1 MTRAASHGKTG
12 QKAMRLRPMND
23 KDRAEVAELIYVSIN
38 VWYQKHG
45 RPRLFV
51 GGPQVTEVY
60 YDVYNALTPGCS
72 VVAENPRTGRI
83 MGSCFY
89 HPRRHHVSLGIMN
102 VHPNYFGQGVAR
114 ALLGHI
120 VDFTDQRGYK
130 SLRLT
135 SSAVNLDS
143 FSLYNRAGFV
153 PRAVFQD
160 MLVAVPDSGLSPSV
174 PNADKVRDAVPADVP
189 AMADLEREV
198 SGITREEDYA
208 YCIAN
213 QLGFWHVA
221 VFESGP
227 GNIDGFMISTS
238 HAGVNMLGPS
248 VARTEEV
255 AAALLFRELD
265 LHRGRSPIF
274 LVPADRPKLVQQ
286 VYAWGGRNT
295 EVHLCQV
302 RGEFQPFRGISM
314 PTFLPETG

>member
-1 MTRAASHGKTG
+1 M
-12 QKAMRLRPMND
+12 M
-23 KDRAEVAELIYVSIN
+23 DRDRSEVAELIHVSIN

-45 RPRLFV
+45 RPRAFV

-60 YDVYNALTPGCS
+60 YEVYDALSPGCA

-89 HPRRHHVSLGIMN
+89 HPRRRHVSLGIMN

-114 ALLGHI
+114 ALLQHI
-120 VDFTDQRGYK
+120 IAFTDEKGYK
-130 SLRLT
+130 ALRLT
-135 SSAVNLDS
+135 SSALNIDS

-160 MLVAVPDSGLSPSV
+160 MTLAVPAGGLRHTTPGLER
-174 PNADKVRDAVPADVP
+174 VRDATPADVA
-189 AMADLEREV
+189 AMAELEQEV
-198 SGITREEDYA
+198 SGITREEDYR
-208 YCIAN
+208 YCIDN
-213 QLGFWHVA
+213 RLGFWHVA
-221 VFESGP
+221 VLEGERGSV
-227 GNIDGFMISTS
+227 DGFMISS
-238 HAGVNMLGPS
+238 AHPGVNMIGPC
-248 VARTEEV
+248 VARSDEA
-255 AAALLFRELD
+255 AAALVLRELD
-265 LHRGRSPIF
+265 HHRGRSPIF
-274 LVPADRPKLVQQ
+274 LVPADRPHLVGQ

>member
-1 MTRAASHGKTG
+1 MH
-12 QKAMRLRPMND
+12 LRPMTD
-23 KDRAEVAELIYVSIN
+23 KDRSEVAELIYVSIN
-38 VWYQKHG
+38 VWYHKHG
-45 RPRLFV
+45 RPRMFL

-60 YDVYNALTPGCS
+60 YDVYNALSPGCS
-72 VVAENPRTGRI
+72 VVAENPRTGRL

-114 ALLGHI
+114 ALLKHI
-120 VDFTDQRGYK
+120 IDFTDAKGYK

-135 SSAVNLDS
+135 ASAVNLDS

-153 PRAVFQD
+153 PRHTFQD
-160 MLVAVPDSGLSPSV
+160 MFVAVPQGGLKHTVSGMDRV
-174 PNADKVRDAVPADVP
+174 RNATLADVP
-189 AMADLEREV
+189 AMAALEMEV
-198 SGITREEDYA
+198 SGITREEDYG

-221 VFESGP
+221 VQENGR
-227 GNIDGFMISTS
+227 GGIDGFMISTA
-238 HAGVNMLGPS
+238 HPGVNMIGPC
-248 VARTEEV
+248 VARTEDA
-255 AAALLFRELD
+255 AAALLLRELD
-265 LHRGRSPIF
+265 VHRGRAPVF
-274 LVPADRPKLVQQ
+274 LVPVECRRLVES

-302 RGEFQPFRGISM
+302 RGDFQPFRGVSM